1 MAELKP
7 TFLPLEHGANLS
19 AALIQYGGE
28 ASSWLDISAAVSPY
42 SWAQEHGPMPVASL
56 QHLPFLLPELALA
69 CRAYYGQEGLLCAGS
84 MQAIRALARCF
95 SRTQVWVQDVS
106 FAEHELSWRL
116 AGHEV
121 LAKSAAEIEQAFLEN
136 KNLPDVLILVSPNNP
151 TAQQTSSD
159 TLRLWAKLLQQKNG
173 YLIVD
178 EAFIDCLP
186 NHSLLAQPLNE
197 NTVVLRSLGKF
208 FGLAGARV
216 GFVFAA
222 IPVREALAT
231 HIGPWPVALWVQHV
245 AATVLQ
251 DEPWQKMQRARLAKI
266 QQQLLAEITQLGFT
280 VQGAQSLF
288 ITLAVSD
295 AKKMQRHLAKQRI
308 WVRAFVK
315 ENLIRLGLP
324 KEIEIPRLVAA
335 LKKEVKTAL

>member
-7 TFLPLEHGANLS
+7 AFLPLEHGANLA
-19 AALIQYGGE
+19 AALVQHGGE

-42 SWAQEHGPMPVASL
+42 SWAQEHEPMPVTSL
-56 QHLPFLLPELALA
+56 QHLPQLLPELAAA
-69 CRAYYGQEGLLCAGS
+69 CRSYYGQEGLLCAGS
-84 MQAIRALARCF
+84 MQAIRALALCF
-95 SRTQVWVQDVS
+95 SRAQVWVQDVS

-121 LAKSAAEIEQAFLEN
+121 LVKSAAEIEQAFLEN
-136 KNLPDVLILVSPNNP
+136 KNLPDVLIWVNPNNP
-151 TAQQTSSD
+151 TAQQIASD
-159 TLRLWAKLLQQKNG
+159 TLRFWAKLLQQKNG
-173 YLIVD
+173 HLIVD

-186 NHSLLAQPLNE
+186 SQSLLAQPLSE
-197 NTVVLRSLGKF
+197 NTIVLRSLGKF
-208 FGLAGARV
+208 FGLAGARA

-222 IPVREALAT
+222 LPVQEALAL
-231 HIGPWPVALWVQHV
+231 HIGPWPVALWVQQV
-245 AATVLQ
+245 AAAALQ

-266 QQQLLAEITQLGFT
+266 QQQLLAEITQLGFR
-280 VQGAQSLF
+280 VQGAQALF

-295 AKKMQRHLAKQRI
+295 AEKMQQHLASQRI
-308 WVRAFVK
+308 WVRAFAK

-335 LKKEVKTAL
+335 LKKEVKSA